1 METILTILD
10 KFLLYLLSKTR
21 KDAFEDGVEVLFF
34 LLYFPGVVLFAF
46 GLVCFVIFESFFVRN
61 FNTGNNLKSFFLSA
75 FVLGSIIL
83 LLSLFVKI
91 RLKKVIEEYS
101 ETHISNVKEKKI
113 YGVGL
118 ETELVIYPKY
128 EMPYKEI
135 KISTKEPFP
144 YLKMK
149 DFENQKI
156 TIEVLKGNES
166 NFTSGGKTHILLK
179 NEEEIAKLEVP
190 EKALNYK
197 IEEVW
202 LIQEIVK
209 RTCGSA
215 RDTSENVYTKI
226 LLSASV
232 DKDRAKRFKD
242 KEELDALLKF

>member
-61 FNTGNNLKSFFLSA
+61 FNTGNNLKNFFLSA

-113 YGVGL
+113 YGIDS
-118 ETELVIYPKY
+118 ETNLILYPEY
-128 EMPYKEI
+128 REANENTQ
-135 KISTKEPFP
+135 ISTKEAFSHSE
-144 YLKMK
+144 MK
-149 DFENQKI
+149 KFENIKVTIKI
-156 TIEVLKGNES
+156 LKGDES
-166 NFTSGGKTHILLK
+166 SHTSGGKTQILLK
-179 NEEEIAKLEVP
+179 NKEEIAKLEVP
-190 EKALNYK
+190 EKTLVYK

-215 RDTSENVYTKI
+215 RDTSKNIYTKI

-232 DKDRAKRFKD
+232 DKDKAKRFKD
-242 KEELDALLKF
+242 KEELDSLLKF